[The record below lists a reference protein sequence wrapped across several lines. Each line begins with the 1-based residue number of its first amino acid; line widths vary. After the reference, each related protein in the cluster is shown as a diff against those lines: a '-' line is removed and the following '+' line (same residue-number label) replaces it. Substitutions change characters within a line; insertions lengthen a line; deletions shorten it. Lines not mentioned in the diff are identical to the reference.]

1 MDLFAAMQTFVRVV
15 EAGSFTR
22 AAETSGSSRTR
33 VTQQLQQLEARL
45 QVRLL
50 NRTTRRVQVTAD
62 GAAYYERC
70 LVVLAALD
78 DAETGLSVA
87 TRTPRGRL
95 RVDVPS
101 PLARLILIPALPDF
115 FQRYPDIQLDLGVS
129 DRQVDLIGDNV
140 DCVIRGGGIREQYLV
155 ARPLGALRLGCY
167 AAPAYLAAQ
176 GTPVHPAALAEA
188 PHRVVRFLWG
198 SGPGFPYAL
207 RRGAERVELQGRY
220 SLEVDDGN
228 ACLAAGQAG
237 LGVVCLPHYLAAE
250 AVSRGELVT
259 LFEDWRLASMPL
271 HLAFAPNRHVSAKL
285 RVFIDWV
292 SAVVAQRAC
301 LEAAADG

>member
-22 AAETSGSSRTR
+22 AAETLGSSRTR
-33 VTQQLQQLEARL
+33 VTQQVQQLEARL

-50 NRTTRRVQVTAD
+50 NRTTRQVQVTAD
-62 GAAYYERC
+62 GAAYYQRC
-70 LVVLAALD
+70 LGVLAALD

-101 PLARLILIPALPDF
+101 PLARLILIPALPEF
-115 FQRYPDIQLDLGVS
+115 FERYPDIQLDLGVS

-140 DCVIRGGGIREQYLV
+140 DCVIRGGRIREQYLV

-167 AAPAYLAAQ
+167 AAPAYLATH
-176 GTPVHPAALAEA
+176 GVPDHPAVLAEA
-188 PHRVVRFLWG
+188 SHRVVRFLWG
-198 SGPGFPYAL
+198 TGTGFPYAL
-207 RRGAERVELQGRY
+207 QRGAERLELQGRH

-237 LGVVCLPHYLAAE
+237 LGVVCLPHYLAAQ
-250 AVSRGELVT
+250 AVARGELRT
-259 LFEDWRLASMPL
+259 LFEDWQVAPL
-271 HLAFAPNRHVSAKL
+271 PLYLAFAPNRHVSAKM

-292 SAVVAQRAC
+292 STVVAQRAR
-301 LEAAADG
+301 LETPADG

>member
-22 AAETSGSSRTR
+22 AAETLGSSRTR
-33 VTQQLQQLEARL
+33 VTQQ
-45 QVRLL
+45 VRLL
-50 NRTTRRVQVTAD
+50 NRTTRQVQVTAD
-62 GAAYYERC
+62 GAAYYDRC
-70 LVVLAALD
+70 LGVLAAVD

-115 FQRYPDIQLDLGVS
+115 FERYPDIQLELGVS

-140 DCVIRGGGIREQYLV
+140 DCVIRGGRIREQYLV
-155 ARPLGALRLGCY
+155 ARPLGALQLGCY

-176 GTPVHPAALAEA
+176 GVPVHPAELAET

-198 SGPGFPYAL
+198 RGKGFPYAL
-207 RRGAERVELQGRY
+207 QRGAERLELQGRH

-250 AVSRGELVT
+250 AVDRGELVR
-259 LFEDWRLASMPL
+259 LFADWQVAPL
-271 HLAFAPNRHVSAKL
+271 PLYLAFAPNRHVSAKL

-292 SAVVAQRAC
+292 TAVVAERAW
-301 LEAAADG
+301 LETPGER

>member
-1 MDLFAAMQTFVRVV
+1 M
-15 EAGSFTR
+15 
-22 AAETSGSSRTR
+22 
-33 VTQQLQQLEARL
+33 
-45 QVRLL
+45 
-50 NRTTRRVQVTAD
+50 
-62 GAAYYERC
+62 
-70 LVVLAALD
+70 D

-115 FQRYPDIQLDLGVS
+115 FQRYPDIQLELGVS

-140 DCVIRGGGIREQYLV
+140 DCVIRGGRIREQYLV

-167 AAPAYLAAQ
+167 AAPAYLATQ
-176 GTPVHPAALAEA
+176 GTPVHPAELAET

-198 SGPGFPYAL
+198 AGKGFPYAL
-207 RRGAERVELQGRY
+207 QRGVERLELQSRH

-237 LGVVCLPHYLAAE
+237 LGVVCLPHYLAA
-250 AVSRGELVT
+250 AAIARGELVR
-259 LFEDWRLASMPL
+259 LFADWQVAPMPL
-271 HLAFAPNRHVSAKL
+271 YLAFAPNRHVSAKL

-292 SAVVAQRAC
+292 SALVAERAW
-301 LEAAADG
+301 LETPGDG